1 MKTTAMILSILLLLA
16 GINFAAAEAQD
27 VSAPDSAI
35 EMTRLMGNGINLGNT
50 MEACN
55 NGKSGGFTRDVPSF
69 YETYWG
75 QPVTT
80 PEMLQAMKA
89 SGFDTIRIPVAWM
102 TNATHLN
109 RGDYTISERYLN
121 RVEEIVN

>member
-1 MKTTAMILSILLLLA
+1 MRRAMIILLSLLA
-16 GINFAAAEAQD
+16 VLMCSAAFAED
-27 VSAPDSAI
+27 MPENAI
-35 EMTRLMGNGINLGNT
+35 EMSRRMGNGINLGNT

-55 NGKSGGFTRDVPSF
+55 NGKNGGKVSESPGF

-75 QPVTT
+75 QPLTT

-89 SGFDTIRIPVAWM
+89 AGFDTLRIPVAWM

-109 RGDYTISERYLN
+109 RGDKAYNLN
-121 RVEEIVN
+121 CPCRI